1 MFESFIKKIALQVVE
16 AMRRELL
23 VYLAKA
29 FREEFRVSLNTFD
42 NRVNTM
48 YDNLE
53 AIRRDVD
60 VMEASILELINR
72 SESVFI
78 RAKQRSTG

>member
-1 MFESFIKKIALQVVE
+1 
-16 AMRRELL
+16 MRRELL

>member
-1 MFESFIKKIALQVVE
+1 MFESFIEKIAFKVVE

-23 VYLAKA
+23 GYLAKA

-53 AIRRDVD
+53 QMRRDMD
-60 VMEASILELINR
+60 LMESNILELINR
-72 SESVFI
+72 SESVLI
-78 RAKQRSTG
+78 RAKQK

>member
-1 MFESFIKKIALQVVE
+1 MFESFIEKIAFKVVE

-23 VYLAKA
+23 GYLAKA

-53 AIRRDVD
+53 QMRKDVD
-60 VMEASILELINR
+60 ELLKIM
-72 SESVFI
+72 
-78 RAKQRSTG
+78 RSTLAREGLIS